1 MRAIDTNVLVRLVV
15 GDNLQQV
22 EAADHFI
29 GEGAWVPLVSFVE
42 AVWVLG
48 SIYEFKP
55 KQLAGAIE
63 ALLDHARLVVQDGEI
78 LKMALAVFRAKPA
91 IGFSDC
97 VILETAR
104 KLGHIPLGT
113 FDRNLAKL
121 KGAEALNALPLL

>member
-63 ALLDHARLVVQDGEI
+63 ALLDHAGLVVQDGEI

-121 KGAEALNALPLL
+121 KGAEALNALPVL